1 MISFL
6 RDIRVIIGFVKWLR
20 ERERERASERAR
32 TREREREINIGSIQ
46 GFVAVR
52 VEEHK

>member
-20 ERERERASERAR
+20 ERERESERESENE
-32 TREREREINIGSIQ
+32 REREREINIGSIQ